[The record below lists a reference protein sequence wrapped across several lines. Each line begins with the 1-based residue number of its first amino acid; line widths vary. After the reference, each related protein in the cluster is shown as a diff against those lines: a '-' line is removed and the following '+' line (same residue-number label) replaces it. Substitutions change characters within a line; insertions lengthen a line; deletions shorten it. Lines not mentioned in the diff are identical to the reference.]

1 VLNPAP
7 TKAPQRLQPD
17 PESTLAINWQAGDLR
32 AADELLRI
40 CLPRL
45 HAFVRT
51 RVTSA
56 HEAEDVTQE
65 ILSAVSR
72 QIQTYKPE
80 HPFAGW
86 LYGIARRKVADS
98 WRQTRYT
105 EPFEESH
112 GGFHGETPARIC
124 QNAEEAGAIWR
135 QVFARLPETQ
145 ATALWLKI
153 HDDLPIE
160 SIASALQISVSNVK
174 VSLFRARQTLAQLWK
189 SPTGT
194 STIPHA
200 P

>member
-1 VLNPAP
+1 MLNPAP
-7 TKAPQRLQPD
+7 TEALQRLEPD
-17 PESTLAINWQAGDLR
+17 PESRLAMNWQAGNLQS
-32 AADELLRI
+32 ADELLRL

-51 RVTSA
+51 RVSSP

-98 WRQTRYT
+98 WRQTRFT

-124 QNAEEAGAIWR
+124 QDAEEAGAIWR

-145 ATALWLKI
+145 ATALWLRI
-153 HDDLPIE
+153 QDDLPIE
-160 SIASALQISVSNVK
+160 SIAAALQISVSNVK

-189 SPTGT
+189 SPTCTPRIPT
-194 STIPHA
+194 SP
-200 P
+200 

>member
-1 VLNPAP
+1 MLNPAP

-112 GGFHGETPARIC
+112 
-124 QNAEEAGAIWR
+124 AEEAGAIWR